1 MFSRA
6 HSASLEEG
14 NWESFEDTSKAPK
27 EQKGQKINH
36 SFSSGVGWWIP
47 RDRCLGARYQ
57 STTPRMTPK
66 TSKALSSRVVF
77 PCPKPF
83 LFLELF
89 LAFLGGKHP
98 MSNNLKPNNLRPNDP
113 MCCSSWVMIR
123 VLGIMALWAINRF
136 KPPISIDLRPN
147 PFGLIGDMCHPAFVG
162 QALPPSSPGFGL
174 RSMA

>member
-14 NWESFEDTSKAPK
+14 KRESFEDTSKAPK
-27 EQKGQKINH
+27 DQKGQKINH
-36 SFSSGVGWWIP
+36 SFSPGPGGGYLGGWLP
-47 RDRCLGARYQ
+47 LARYQ

-66 TSKALSSRVVF
+66 TSKAPSSRVVF

-98 MSNNLKPNNLRPNDP
+98 MSNNLKPNNLRPNHP

-136 KPPISIDLRPN
+136 KPPISIALRPN
-147 PFGLIGDMCHPAFVG
+147 PFDLIGDMCLPAFVG